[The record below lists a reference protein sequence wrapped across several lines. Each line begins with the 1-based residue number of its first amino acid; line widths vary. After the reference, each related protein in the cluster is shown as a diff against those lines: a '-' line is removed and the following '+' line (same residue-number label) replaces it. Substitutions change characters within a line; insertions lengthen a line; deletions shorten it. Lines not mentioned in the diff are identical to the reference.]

1 MNTQLELFGDAT
13 SVQEVTEASIT
24 DDVIETAN
32 ETSITDDVIEVP
44 KSWLRFL
51 LKDKSEGGI
60 GHVNQY
66 VSTVNHK
73 SYYRFSYRLGTR
85 VKHAHIPGGQVGSVK
100 AESRAAIVR
109 EMCRAHRPTLEI
121 LDLIKAFAG

>member
-1 MNTQLELFGDAT
+1 MNTQLELFGDNT
-13 SVQEVTEASIT
+13 SQQDKTSIT
-24 DDVIETAN
+24 DDVIETIS
-32 ETSITDDVIEVP
+32 TSITSSVIEVP

-60 GHVNQY
+60 GHVNEY

-85 VKHAHIPGGQVGSVK
+85 VKHAHIPGGQVGS
-100 AESRAAIVR
+100 ANSERRAAIVR
-109 EMCRAHRPTLEI
+109 EMCRVGRPTLEI
-121 LDLIKAFAG
+121 LDLIKAFSS